1 MISKSQYS
9 SSTRNKM
16 TTPISNTLL
25 RGFKQLGQKF
35 NEGYATDDYTDIRPK
50 SQHYPRGPA
59 FICNPTFWLKD
70 QPKPASHAWADIE
83 DFQKKYKHY
92 KCVPTATGFFD
103 VRCRK
108 IYPTIE
114 EWANA
119 AAQDFGIELTKPI
132 EEEILWGRS
141 QTYLT
146 LSSLLTKIN
155 ARIPPESTTKSP
167 TSYDVIIENIKKN
180 IKTFQPENQWSIVCK
195 QNTPSKFLYVNNSDI
210 RTVHICNM
218 RNRAYVSDDKYSLY
232 KFICT
237 DNRTWNMSP
246 LEFAE
251 GATIYNFYI
260 ELYSLKTGISKWVR
274 ITEILQ

>member
-1 MISKSQYS
+1 M
-9 SSTRNKM
+9 T

-25 RGFKQLGQKF
+25 RGFRQLGQKF
-35 NEGYATDDYTDIRPK
+35 NETWATDEYTDIRSK
-50 SQHYPRGPA
+50 SHFYPRGPA
-59 FICNPTFWLKD
+59 FICNPTFWIRS
-70 QPKPASHAWADIE
+70 QPKTQTWQDKE
-83 DFQKKYKHY
+83 DFHKKYKHY
-92 KCVPTATGFFD
+92 KCVPTQNGFFD

-114 EWANA
+114 EWAQA
-119 AAQDFGIELTKPI
+119 AAADFGIELTKPI

-155 ARIPPESTTKSP
+155 NRIPPESITKSD
-167 TSYDVIIENIKKN
+167 TSYDILIEKIKQN

-210 RTVHICNM
+210 RTVYICNM

-246 LEFAE
+246 LDFAE

-260 ELYSLKTGISKWVR
+260 ELYSQKTGTSKWVR
-274 ITEILQ
+274 ITELLT

>member
-1 MISKSQYS
+1 
-9 SSTRNKM
+9 M
-16 TTPISNTLL
+16 TTPTITPISNTLL

-35 NEGYATDDYTDIRPK
+35 GEGYATDDYTDTRPK
-50 SQHYPRGPA
+50 SHFYPRGPA
-59 FICNPTFWLKD
+59 LMFSPTFWLQS
-70 QPKPASHAWADIE
+70 QPKPASSSWKDIE
-83 DFQKKYKHY
+83 EFQKRYKHY

-141 QTYLT
+141 DTYLT
-146 LSSLLTKIN
+146 LKALLTKIN
-155 ARIPPESTTKSP
+155 ARIPPETVTKSP
-167 TSYDVIIENIKKN
+167 TSYDVIIENIKQN
-180 IKTFQPENQWSIVCK
+180 INNFQPENQWQIICK
-195 QNTPSKFLYVNNSDI
+195 QNTISKFLYVNNSDI
-210 RTVHICNM
+210 RTVHISNM
-218 RNRAYVSDDKYSLY
+218 GKRAYKPDDKWSLY
-232 KFICT
+232 KFIVKN
-237 DNRTWNMSP
+237 NRTWDISP

-260 ELYSLKTGISKWVR
+260 ELYSLKTGTSKWVR
-274 ITEILQ
+274 ITEILS